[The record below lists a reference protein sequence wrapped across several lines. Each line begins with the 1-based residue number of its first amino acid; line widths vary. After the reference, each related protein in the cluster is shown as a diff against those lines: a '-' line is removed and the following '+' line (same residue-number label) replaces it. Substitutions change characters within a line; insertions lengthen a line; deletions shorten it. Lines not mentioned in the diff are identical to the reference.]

1 MEEAI
6 CWGQIWKEKVP
17 GPSWNGN
24 RDLWKGEAQKHFWH
38 LLHLNKYQ
46 ILCVFPLRVL
56 VALQLSPLFASVFQK
71 PQGGIEGVRDCY
83 QISWS
88 RTYKGSEDSV
98 KTVAKSNRGRKWE
111 SQFQCDSKSPICEE
125 DIITPFL
132 QLLSHLPWP
141 TEWSLPD
148 STTSP
153 HWPETRVW
161 MAQVNKAPLSLSSVL
176 SIFVIIPFMLLS
188 SLLST
193 PSLPWWSEESWRS

>member
-24 RDLWKGEAQKHFWH
+24 REDLWKGEAQKHFWH

-125 DIITPFL
+125 DIIRA
-132 QLLSHLPWP
+132 
-141 TEWSLPD
+141 SLVDQQVKNP
-148 STTSP
+148 SAMQ
-153 HWPETRVW
+153 ETWVRSLGW
-161 MAQVNKAPLSLSSVL
+161 EDPLEKGKSMHSSVL
-176 SIFVIIPFMLLS
+176 TWRIPW
-188 SLLST
+188 T
-193 PSLPWWSEESWRS
+193 V